1 MRFFIGVWLSEK
13 MRGEVVQYIATAKRQ
28 IPGFK
33 WTAPE
38 QLHFTL
44 KFLGEVEERR
54 VPSLTKALEDSAK
67 GKQPFELRLGK
78 PGRFPERGIPRILW
92 IRLSSG
98 KFELE
103 MLAEAVE
110 DACIQS
116 GFAAADKPFKPH
128 LTVARAKEEQV
139 GPKVPDL
146 EVSWQNVTLV
156 SGFSLIES
164 KLQPQGAVYR
174 VVREFRF
181 Q

>member
-1 MRFFIGVWLSEK
+1 MRLFIGVWLSEK
-13 MRGEVVQYIATAKRQ
+13 MRDEVIQYINTAKQQ
-28 IPGFK
+28 IQGFK
-33 WTAPE
+33 WTMPE

-54 VPSLTKALEDSAK
+54 VSSLTKALDDEAK
-67 GKQPFELRLGK
+67 GKQPFELRLGE

-92 IRLSSG
+92 IGLSSG
-98 KFELE
+98 KNKLE
-103 MLAEAVE
+103 MLAEMVE
-110 DACIQS
+110 DAGIRS

-128 LTVARAKEEQV
+128 LTVARAKEGQA
-139 GPKVPDL
+139 GPKISDL
-146 EVSWQNVTLV
+146 EVFWQNVTLV

-174 VVREFRF
+174 VVREFIF